1 MSRDFLKGLGIEGE
15 TLEKIMA
22 ELGKT
27 RHAEHSKEKDIEAAV
42 ATETAKLAKEHKAAI
57 DGMKAQL
64 ETLAS
69 QKAELERS
77 VKESPDVNEAVK
89 KAVEDAE
96 KQHKQALA
104 QIQKDSEAQI
114 ATLKRD
120 SETADFL
127 RGLEK
132 KFATPETETIFRQRI
147 NDALQDKA
155 FEGKNRADIFAELMK
170 GPDGKE
176 RTDVFAQA
184 ATQTAAGGH
193 GSAPPPA
200 GNEMNFTFSG
210 IRGRTET
217 D

>member
-15 TLEKIMA
+15 NLEKIMA
-22 ELGKT
+22 ELGRT
-27 RHAEHSKEKDIEAAV
+27 RHAEHSREKDIGAAV
-42 ATETAKLAKEHKAAI
+42 AAETAKLAKEHKATI
-57 DGMKAQL
+57 DGLNAQL

-69 QKAELERS
+69 QKAELEKS
-77 VKESPDVNEAVK
+77 VKDAAGVDEAVK
-89 KAVEDAE
+89 KAVEEAE
-96 KQHKQALA
+96 KTHKAALV
-104 QIQKDSEAQI
+104 QLQKDSEAQI
-114 ATLKRD
+114 AMLKRD

-176 RTDVFAQA
+176 RTDVFAQSQQA
-184 ATQTAAGGH
+184 PFAAGGH
-193 GSAPPPA
+193 SNTPPSSA
-200 GNEMNFTFSG
+200 GDGFNFNFVG
-210 IRGRTET
+210 VREAPK
-217 D
+217 